1 MTVICSLHQRIST
14 LVFRVGANECV
25 LFGMQAALF
34 KILAP
39 QRYFLPFS
47 RRRCRLNQSARR
59 LGFCELHSSRS
70 FLRCSRSQQHGRS
83 E

>member
-1 MTVICSLHQRIST
+1 M
-14 LVFRVGANECV
+14 

-47 RRRCRLNQSARR
+47 RRRRRLNQSTRR
-59 LGFCELHSSRS
+59 LGFANSSPKPVV
-70 FLRCSRSQQHGRS
+70 FTAFALPATW
-83 E
+83 EI